1 MSLRYLKQ
9 LRKKIG
15 FRLTVWYSG
24 IFILSSLFLFALA
37 YFLLSSSLSKQDHE
51 AIQLRIEELSALFQT
66 GGRELLER
74 EVTVEKKFEKK
85 LPFFIRL
92 AGREN
97 KTLFLYIPY
106 QWVEFDIKQLE
117 KMTPDTTVR
126 WTRLPGKNTGK
137 ALEVASIRVSDD
149 DLLQVG
155 KSTEDRE
162 KILRHFRGIFTAVM
176 IPLIVF
182 GFAGGAFLAF
192 RALRPIRHLIRTI
205 RSVGPNR
212 MDARVPVPQTGDE
225 LDELATLFN
234 GMLEKIEALI
244 NGMRDSLDNVAHDL
258 RTPIARFRG
267 TAEMALQ
274 SDQNLEICREAL
286 ADCIEESER
295 MLTMLNT
302 LMDISEAET
311 GVMKLDLKKV
321 NVSALIEGV
330 ADLYRYVAEDKG
342 ILVHTMASN
351 DLSLTADPN
360 RMRQILANL
369 LDNAIKYTPNGGRID
384 IEAHHRGEK
393 IVILVKDTGIGIHPE
408 EVSRIWDRLYRCDQ
422 SRSQKGLGLGLS
434 LVKAIVQA
442 HKGHIEVFSEPG
454 KGSTFTI
461 SLASDDHL
469 S

>member
-1 MSLRYLKQ
+1 MFLRSLKQ
-9 LRKKIG
+9 LRKKVG
-15 FRLTVWYSG
+15 FRLTIWYSG
-24 IFILSSLFLFALA
+24 IFILSALFLFALA

-51 AIQLRIEELSALFQT
+51 AIELRLQELSALYQT

-85 LPFFIRL
+85 IPFFTRL
-92 AGREN
+92 AGRDNE
-97 KTLFLYIPY
+97 TLFLHIPY
-106 QWVEFDIKQLE
+106 QWVEFDIKLLE
-117 KMTPDTTVR
+117 KMTPDTTMR
-126 WTRLPGKNTGK
+126 WTRLPLKNNRN
-137 ALEVASIRVSDD
+137 ALEVASIRLANDY
-149 DLLQVG
+149 LLQVG

-162 KILRHFRGIFTAVM
+162 KILRHFREIFTAVM
-176 IPLIVF
+176 VPLILF

-192 RALRPIRHLIRTI
+192 RALRPIRHLISAV

-212 MDARVPVPQTGDE
+212 MDTRVRSPQTGDE

-234 GMLEKIEALI
+234 GMLEKIETLI

-258 RTPIARFRG
+258 RTPMTRLRGIA
-267 TAEMALQ
+267 EIALR

-286 ADCIEESER
+286 ADSIEESER
-295 MLTMLNT
+295 ILTMLNT

-311 GVMKLDLKKV
+311 GVMKLDLESV

-330 ADLYRYVAEDKG
+330 AELYRYVAEDKG

-351 DLSLTADPN
+351 DLYLTADPN

-369 LDNAIKYTPNGGRID
+369 LDNSIKYTPTGGRVD
-384 IEAHHRGEK
+384 IEAHHRGQK
-393 IVILVKDTGIGIHPE
+393 IVILVKDTGTGIHPE
-408 EVSRIWDRLYRCDQ
+408 ELPRIWDRLYRCDQ

-442 HKGHIEVFSEPG
+442 HKGQIEVFSEPG
-454 KGSTFTI
+454 KGSNFVI
-461 SLASDDHL
+461 SLPSNNDQ